1 MQDKW
6 IPVFTTDQA
15 YNAEYVKETLNNNG
29 IEAVI
34 MNQKDSS
41 YHFGSISVMV
51 NQENEE
57 KAMEILKSANSGE

>member
-15 YNAEYVKETLNNNG
+15 YNAEYVQETLNNNG

-51 NQENEE
+51 NQENEG

>member
-1 MQDKW
+1 MQDNW
-6 IPVFTTDQA
+6 IDVFTTDQL
-15 YNAEYVKETLNNNG
+15 YQAEYAKETLKANG

-51 NQENEE
+51 NRENKE
-57 KAMEILKSANSGE
+57 KATEILKSVNGE

>member
-6 IPVFTTDQA
+6 IPVFTTDQT

-51 NQENEE
+51 NQENEG